1 MGLGLLQ
8 KLISL
13 ISGNKSV
20 DKNIAKIQRKKKAL
34 IQFQKVLKKTFILYI
49 LGIIWLLLLPSK
61 IVHNTSK
68 TQENA
73 LLAGQV
79 NTYYSS
85 PEVTLEAEYA
95 EKLKNITDYQQ
106 FIKNEMENYGLL
118 SEIQNFSFNSS
129 MGNMK
134 IKGANVY
141 GLFKSPRSDGS
152 ESIVLSAP
160 WTCSKDELNTHGV
173 AFLLSLLKY
182 FIKQAYWAKDLI
194 FVVYDHNTIGTS
206 AWLQAYHSLQDNDI
220 KFEPLSYRSGLIQEA
235 INFELCSPTGIFS
248 SVGLYFEGSNGQ
260 LPNLDIVNTVFKLA
274 NSVRLPISI
283 FDSTV
288 KRYQRLDD
296 KEYYIECAKNLLRTA
311 KHQIHGIPLK
321 AHGVF
326 VRYKIDAITL
336 HGNNNKEE
344 RSSFGIKPIR
354 TYAEGLVRSF
364 NNLLEKLHH
373 SNHFY
378 MIPYSGYILDVGY
391 FYPPVVLL
399 AGFLTTKAYLI
410 WLASGD
416 KDPLQPLPVNV
427 KSVRIYDAA
436 EPKGILIDTFPA
448 FSRRDRPIIQAA
460 SITALAFL
468 CGALCIFVP
477 YVSWKI
483 INLFGLN
490 ENMVFGLTA
499 TISLILIIGI
509 LKPTIPFIRTM
520 LNSEEEESTDEEIN
534 KQPKPKDP
542 VPDWHL
548 IKCFSCCLLCCVLST
563 FGLISYG
570 LSILFGLISTP
581 VYSFIQ
587 PTYNRLLNTIQY
599 MALIIISP
607 VGLLFIASYIT
618 QLTPNQLYLNL
629 IHESELYGTWI
640 LPFIYFFY
648 LPINICHFIILSS
661 PVKNSPLEKKGQYK
675 TIKKD

>member
-1 MGLGLLQ
+1 
-8 KLISL
+8 
-13 ISGNKSV
+13 
-20 DKNIAKIQRKKKAL
+20 
-34 IQFQKVLKKTFILYI
+34 
-49 LGIIWLLLLPSK
+49 
-61 IVHNTSK
+61 
-68 TQENA
+68 
-73 LLAGQV
+73 LAGQV

-326 VRYKIDAITL
+326 VRYNIDAITL

-344 RSSFGIKPIR
+344 RSSFGIKPIG

>member
-344 RSSFGIKPIR
+344 RSSFGIKPIG

-416 KDPLQPLPVNV
+416 KDPLQPLPENV
-427 KSVRIYDAA
+427 KSVQIYDAA
-436 EPKGILIDTFPA
+436 KSKGILIDTFPA
-448 FSRRDRPIIQAA
+448 FSRRDRPVIQAA
-460 SITALAFL
+460 SITALAFI
-468 CGALCIFVP
+468 CGAICIFVP
-477 YVSWKI
+477 YISWKI
-483 INLFGLN
+483 INLFGLSQ
-490 ENMVFGLTA
+490 NMIFSVTA
-499 TISLILIIGI
+499 SLSLVIIIGI
-509 LKPTIPFIRTM
+509 LKPTIPYIRTM
-520 LNSEEEESTDEEIN
+520 LIPEEEEPINEEIM
-534 KQPKPKDP
+534 KQPKPKEP

-548 IKCFSCCLLCCVLST
+548 IKSFSCCILCCVLST

-570 LSILFGLISTP
+570 ISILFGLISTP

-587 PTYNRLLNTIQY
+587 PTNNRILNMIQ
-599 MALIIISP
+599 
-607 VGLLFIASYIT
+607 
-618 QLTPNQLYLNL
+618 
-629 IHESELYGTWI
+629 
-640 LPFIYFFY
+640 
-648 LPINICHFIILSS
+648 
-661 PVKNSPLEKKGQYK
+661 
-675 TIKKD
+675 

>member
-1 MGLGLLQ
+1 MGLGLIHNFPLLFG
-8 KLISL
+8 KKTI
-13 ISGNKSV
+13 

-34 IQFQKVLKKTFILYI
+34 ITFQKILKKTFILYI
-49 LGIIWLLLLPSK
+49 IGIIWLLILPSK

-79 NTYYSS
+79 NTYYSNS
-85 PEVTLEAEYA
+85 EVNLEMEYA
-95 EKLKNITDYQQ
+95 EKLKNITFYQQ
-106 FIKNEMENYGLL
+106 FIKEEMEKYGLL
-118 SEIQNFSFNSS
+118 SEIQNFSYNSS
-129 MGNMK
+129 IGNMK
-134 IKGANVY
+134 INGANVY
-141 GLFKSPRSDGS
+141 GLFKSPRSDGT
-152 ESIVLSAP
+152 ESLVLSAP

-173 AFLLSLLKY
+173 AFLLSLMRY

-194 FVVYDHNTIGTS
+194 FIVYDHNTVGAS
-206 AWLQAYHSLQDNDI
+206 AWLQSYHSIHDNDI
-220 KFEPLSYRSGLIQEA
+220 KYEPLTFRSGVIQEA
-235 INFELCSPTGIFS
+235 INLELCSQSGSFS
-248 SVGLYFEGSNGQ
+248 SLGLYFEGSNGQ

-274 NSVRLPISI
+274 NSVRIPISI

-288 KRYQRLDD
+288 RRYQRLDD
-296 KEYYIECAKNLLRTA
+296 KTYYKECAKNLLRTA
-311 KHQIHGIPLK
+311 KHQLHGIPLK

-326 VRYKIDAITL
+326 VKYKIDAITL
-336 HGNNNKEE
+336 HGNNHKKE
-344 RSSFGIKPIR
+344 RSSFGIKPIG
-354 TYAEGLVRSF
+354 TYTEGLVRSF

-399 AGFLTTKAYLI
+399 VAFLTTNAYLI

-427 KSVRIYDAA
+427 KSVHIYDANK
-436 EPKGILIDTFPA
+436 PKGILIDTFPA
-448 FSRRDRPIIQAA
+448 FSRRDRPVIQAT
-460 SITALAFL
+460 SIIILTFV
-468 CGALCIFVP
+468 CGALCYFIP
-477 YVSWKI
+477 YISWKI
-483 INLFGLN
+483 INIFNLSKNMLFS
-490 ENMVFGLTA
+490 LTV
-499 TISLILIIGI
+499 ILSLVLIVGI
-509 LKPTIPFIRTM
+509 LKPSIPFIRTM
-520 LNSEEEESTDEEIN
+520 LIPDEDETPDEEIS
-534 KQPKPKDP
+534 KQPKSKEP

-548 IKCFSCCLLCCVLST
+548 IKCISCCLLCCVLST

-570 LSILFGLISTP
+570 LSVLFGLISTP

-587 PTYNRLLNTIQY
+587 PTKNRFLNVVQFIE
-599 MALIIISP
+599 LIIVSP
-607 VGLLFIASYIT
+607 VGILFIASYMAK
-618 QLTPNQLYLNL
+618 LTPNQLYLNL

-661 PVKNSPLEKKGQYK
+661 HVKNVDKS
-675 TIKKD
+675 IKKD

>member
-1 MGLGLLQ
+1 M
-8 KLISL
+8 LICFVY
-13 ISGNKSV
+13 K
-20 DKNIAKIQRKKKAL
+20 
-34 IQFQKVLKKTFILYI
+34 
-49 LGIIWLLLLPSK
+49 
-61 IVHNTSK
+61 
-68 TQENA
+68 
-73 LLAGQV
+73 V

-344 RSSFGIKPIR
+344 RSSFGIKPIG

>member
-1 MGLGLLQ
+1 MGLGLIHKIPLLFG
-8 KLISL
+8 KKYKTMD
-13 ISGNKSV
+13 KS
-20 DKNIAKIQRKKKAL
+20 IAKIQRRKNAL
-34 IQFQKVLKKTFILYI
+34 IKFQKILNKSFILYI
-49 LGIIWLLLLPSK
+49 IGIIWLLVLPSK

-79 NTYYSS
+79 NTYYSN
-85 PEVTLEAEYA
+85 PETIVEMEYA
-95 EKLKNITDYQQ
+95 EKLKNITFFQQ
-106 FIKNEMENYGLL
+106 FIKDEMENFGLL

-152 ESIVLSAP
+152 ESLVLSAP

-173 AFLLSLLKY
+173 AFILSLIKY

-194 FVVYDHNTIGTS
+194 FVVYDHNTVGAS

-220 KFEPLSYRSGLIQEA
+220 KFDSLSYKSGVIQEA
-235 INFELCSPTGIFS
+235 INFELCSPNGKFS
-248 SVGLYFEGSNGQ
+248 SMGLYFEGSNSH

-283 FDSTV
+283 FDSTI

-296 KEYYIECAKNLLRTA
+296 KEYYIECAKNLLRAA
-311 KHQIHGIPLK
+311 KHQLHGIPLK

-344 RSSFGIKPIR
+344 KSSFGIKTIG
-354 TYAEGLVRSF
+354 TYTEGLVRSF
-364 NNLLEKLHH
+364 NNLLEKFHH

-399 AGFLTTKAYLI
+399 AAYLTTKAYLI
-410 WLASGD
+410 WLNSGD
-416 KDPLQPLPVNV
+416 KDPLQPLPENV
-427 KSVRIYDAA
+427 KSVQIFDASSS
-436 EPKGILIDTFPA
+436 KGILIDTFPA
-448 FSRRDRPIIQAA
+448 FSRRDRPVIQAS
-460 SITALAFL
+460 SITALSFI
-468 CGALCIFVP
+468 CGTLCIFVP
-477 YVSWKI
+477 YISWKI
-483 INLFGLN
+483 IDLFGLS
-490 ENMVFGLTA
+490 ENMLFTLTA
-499 TISLILIIGI
+499 SISLILIVGI
-509 LKPTIPFIRTM
+509 LKTSIPFIRTM
-520 LNSEEEESTDEEIN
+520 LIPDENENENENESDINQEEIN
-534 KQPKPKDP
+534 KQPQPKEP
-542 VPDWHL
+542 VSDWHL
-548 IKCFSCCLLCCVLST
+548 IKCFSCCILCCVLST

-570 LSILFGLISTP
+570 LAILFGLISTP
-581 VYSFIQ
+581 VYSFIK
-587 PTYNRLLNTIQY
+587 PSNKPLLNLIQY
-599 MALIIISP
+599 LALIIISP
-607 VGLLFIASYIT
+607 VGILFIASYFTNIS
-618 QLTPNQLYLNL
+618 PNQLYLNL

-640 LPFIYFFY
+640 LPFIYVFY

-661 PVKNSPLEKKGQYK
+661 PINSL
-675 TIKKD
+675 

>member
-344 RSSFGIKPIR
+344 RSSFGIKPIG